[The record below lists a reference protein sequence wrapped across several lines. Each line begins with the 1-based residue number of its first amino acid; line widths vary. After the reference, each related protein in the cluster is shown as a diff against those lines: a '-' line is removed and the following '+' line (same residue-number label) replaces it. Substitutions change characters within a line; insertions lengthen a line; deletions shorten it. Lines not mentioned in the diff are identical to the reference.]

1 MQLILA
7 WNMRAIRNVHAVF
20 VVIVWSLFGQSLTT
34 DIDQLKSDIEEA
46 KQQLQQLNDQ
56 LGTFLSCNVSQ

>member
-7 WNMRAIRNVHAVF
+7 WNMRAICNVHAVF
-20 VVIVWSLFGQSLTT
+20 VIIVWSLFGQSLTN

-56 LGTFLSCNVSQ
+56 LGTFLSCNVFL

>member
-46 KQQLQQLNDQ
+46 KQELQQLNDQ